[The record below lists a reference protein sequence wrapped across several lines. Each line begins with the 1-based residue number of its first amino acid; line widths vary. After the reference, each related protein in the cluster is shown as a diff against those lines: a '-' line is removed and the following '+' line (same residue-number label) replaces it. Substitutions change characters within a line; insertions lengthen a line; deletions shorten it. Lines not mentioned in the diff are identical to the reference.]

1 MEKEE
6 IIFELLKFDSSI
18 IELGESV
25 FDDRF
30 EKLENQ
36 VDYKLPET
44 FKSLLKQYNR
54 ISLFGGTINGLDV
67 NFRDASLDKLYHIEH
82 FEVGNP
88 MPLEFFPFSPDG
100 AGNHYCFDLSTGE
113 DKVYFW
119 QHDVEYENKTDVE
132 LCNNSFYEWIQE
144 VLIDWTLEDYNY
156 DGSEK

>member
-1 MEKEE
+1 MKKEQ
-6 IIFELLKFDSSI
+6 IINELLKFDSAL

-25 FDDRF
+25 LDDRF
-30 EKLENQ
+30 EKFEQQLN
-36 VDYKLPET
+36 YLLPET

-54 ISLFGGTINGLDV
+54 ISLFGETINGLDDCYG
-67 NFRDASLDKLYHIEH
+67 DASLDKLYQIEH

-100 AGNHYCFDLSTGE
+100 AGNHYCFDLSIGE

-119 QHDVEYENKTDVE
+119 QHDIEYEDKTEIE
-132 LCNNSFYEWIQE
+132 LCNNSFYEWIKE